1 MCKKGTVISM
11 NKIGVIGDSD
21 SVVGFKSLG
30 IDVYP
35 ATGGEVMK
43 TINRLASGGYA
54 IIFITEQAA
63 ELAIETID
71 RYKTM
76 PFPAIIPIP
85 SNRGTTGLGMKN
97 IRANVEKAIGAD
109 ILFGDE

>member
-1 MCKKGTVISM
+1 M
-11 NKIGVIGDSD
+11 NKIGVVGDSN
-21 SVVGFKSLG
+21 SVIGFKSLG

-43 TINRLASGGYA
+43 VINRLATTGYA
-54 IIFITEQAA
+54 IIFVTEQEAEYAA
-63 ELAIETID
+63 ETID
-71 RYKTM
+71 RYKTS

-85 SNRGTTGLGMKN
+85 SNRGTTGLGMKG
-97 IRANVEKAIGAD
+97 IRTNVEKAIGVD

>member
-1 MCKKGTVISM
+1 MS
-11 NKIGVIGDSD
+11 KIGVIGDSD
-21 SVVGFKSLG
+21 SVLGFKSLG
-30 IDVYP
+30 IDVFP
-35 ATGGEVMK
+35 ATDGDIIK
-43 TINRLASGGYA
+43 TINRLAVGGYS

-63 ELAIETID
+63 EQATETIE

-97 IRANVEKAIGAD
+97 IRANVDKAIGSD
-109 ILFGDE
+109 ILFGD

>member
-1 MCKKGTVISM
+1 M

-21 SVVGFKSLG
+21 SVLGFKSLG

-43 TINRLASGGYA
+43 AINRLASGGYS

-63 ELAIETID
+63 EQAKETIE

-109 ILFGDE
+109 ILFNDEE